1 MSLPIIDKNIL
12 EFPDPNLALRE
23 PDGLLAMG
31 GDLSTARLLQ
41 SYSQGIFPW
50 FNAGDPILWWS
61 PDPRAVLF
69 PEELSINRSLKRVL
83 KKQPFEFH
91 INRDFEAVIQACAAP
106 RDDTDESWITQE
118 MKDAYIAL
126 HQLGHAHSYECW
138 QNGKLAG
145 GLYGVRIGQ
154 AFFAESMFHTV
165 SNASKVA
172 IVHLCQDMG
181 RNKDAIIDIQI
192 MSPHLQ
198 KLGAKEISRQNYLEN
213 LAHYCAL

>member
-1 MSLPIIDKNIL
+1 MDRHYKNYNNCSHKCKINTPMSLPIIDKNIL

-154 AFFAESMFHTV
+154 AIPQRNQRFATAVQPHGHMPNRV
-165 SNASKVA
+165 PRC
-172 IVHLCQDMG
+172 VHHG
-181 RNKDAIIDIQI
+181 
-192 MSPHLQ
+192 
-198 KLGAKEISRQNYLEN
+198 
-213 LAHYCAL
+213 